1 MWRCIVS
8 RVRITRS
15 HTHQPSCSIIRAMK
29 VVISTDIYYP
39 MINGVAVFSRNLAAG
54 LKKRGHK
61 VMVLAPSIDGK
72 FKVEKDPEFG
82 FTVIRLKSFK
92 VHVYPDQINKV
103 PEAKDFLGVK
113 LPKIYYKN
121 GLNVS
126 LNCYRTIKKVLDE
139 FQPDI
144 IHDQTPGPVALAV
157 FRYAKKRDI
166 PLVSTDHAYPDNLT
180 QQLKLPHVAK
190 KPINSMMNKYFVSF
204 LKRSEYATMP
214 TEQAVADLIPQ
225 KRKPFKVPVEALSNG
240 IDLSRFAKG
249 KANPD
254 IYEEYNIPKTKPI
267 VLYVGR
273 VDPEKSLD
281 ILMSAFIKA
290 HEKVPDAHL
299 VVVGDGTARPKLE
312 AQIKKAGLDK
322 NAHFLGRVIGD
333 NLPQLYRTGT
343 VFAITSKT
351 ETQSIVLM
359 EAMASGLPCVAVD
372 AGAIH
377 ELVKTNKN
385 GYLCKADDVNAV
397 ASSLVKVLTDKER
410 QKKMSDESIKRAA
423 KHDISHTLT
432 RMEEIYQQV
441 LDNREREL

>member
-1 MWRCIVS
+1 
-8 RVRITRS
+8 
-15 HTHQPSCSIIRAMK
+15 MK
-29 VVISTDIYYP
+29 IVISTDLYYP

-54 LKKRGHK
+54 LKKRGHD
-61 VMVLAPSIDGK
+61 VMVLAPSITGK
-72 FKVEKDPEFG
+72 FKIEKDPEFG
-82 FTVIRLKSFK
+82 FTVVRLKSVK
-92 VHVYPDQINKV
+92 IHLYPDQINKV

-113 LPKIYYKN
+113 LPKVYYKN
-121 GLNVS
+121 GLNAS
-126 LNCYRTIKKVLDE
+126 LNCYRTVKRILDD

-240 IDLSRFAKG
+240 IDLSRFTKG
-249 KANPD
+249 RANKE
-254 IYEEYNIPKTKPI
+254 IYDEYKIPKNKPI
-267 VLYVGR
+267 VLYIGR

-281 ILMSAFIKA
+281 ILMKAFIKA

-299 VVVGDGTARPKLE
+299 VVVGDGSARSKLE
-312 AQIKKAGLDK
+312 GIIEKAGLNK
-322 NAHFLGRVIGD
+322 NAHFLGRVVGD

-372 AGAIH
+372 AGAVH
-377 ELVKTNKN
+377 ELVKNNKN
-385 GYLCKADDVNAV
+385 GYLVEADDITAV
-397 ASSLVKVLTDKER
+397 ANSLVKIMTNKER
-410 QKKMSDESIKRAA
+410 QAKMSEESVARAA

-432 RMEEIYQQV
+432 RMEEIYTQV
-441 LDNREREL
+441 LENREKEL

>member
-1 MWRCIVS
+1 
-8 RVRITRS
+8 
-15 HTHQPSCSIIRAMK
+15 MK
-29 VVISTDIYYP
+29 IVISTDLYYP

-54 LKKRGHK
+54 LKKRGHD
-61 VMVLAPSIDGK
+61 VMVLAPSITGK
-72 FKVEKDPEFG
+72 FKIEKDPEFG
-82 FTVIRLKSFK
+82 FTVVRLKSVK
-92 VHVYPDQINKV
+92 IHLYPDQINKV

-113 LPKIYYKN
+113 LPKVYYTN
-121 GLNVS
+121 GLNAS
-126 LNCYRTIKKVLDE
+126 LNCYRTVKRILDD

-249 KANPD
+249 RANKE
-254 IYEEYNIPKTKPI
+254 IYDEYKIPKNKPI
-267 VLYVGR
+267 VLYIGR

-281 ILMSAFIKA
+281 ILMKAFIKA

-299 VVVGDGTARPKLE
+299 VVVGDGSARSKLDGIIE
-312 AQIKKAGLDK
+312 KAGINK
-322 NAHFLGRVIGD
+322 NAHFLGRVVGD

-372 AGAIH
+372 AGAVH
-377 ELVKTNKN
+377 ELVKNNKN
-385 GYLCKADDVNAV
+385 GYLVEADDITAV
-397 ASSLVKVLTDKER
+397 ANSLVKILTNKER
-410 QKKMSDESIKRAA
+410 QAKMSEESVARAA

-432 RMEEIYQQV
+432 RMEEIYTQV
-441 LDNREREL
+441 LENREREL

>member
-1 MWRCIVS
+1 
-8 RVRITRS
+8 
-15 HTHQPSCSIIRAMK
+15 MK
-29 VVISTDIYYP
+29 IVISTDIYYP

-72 FKVEKDPEFG
+72 FKVEKDEEYG
-82 FTVIRLKSFK
+82 FTVIRLKSRK
-92 VHVYPDQINKV
+92 IHVYPDQINKV
-103 PEAKDFLGVK
+103 PEAKDILGVK
-113 LPKIYYKN
+113 LPKVYYKN

-126 LNCYRTIKKVLDE
+126 LNCYRTIKRVLDD

-157 FRYAKKRDI
+157 FRYAKKNDI

-180 QQLKLPHVAK
+180 QQLKLPRAAK
-190 KPINSMMNKYFVSF
+190 KPINAMMNKYFVSF

-249 KANPD
+249 KANPE

-312 AQIKKAGLDK
+312 AQIEKAGLSDH
-322 NAHFLGRVIGD
+322 AHFLGRVIGD

-385 GYLCKADDVNAV
+385 GYLCEADDVNAV
-397 ASSLVKVLTDKER
+397 ANGLVKILNDKDR
-410 QKKMSDESIKRAA
+410 RAKMSDESVKRAA

-441 LDNREREL
+441 LDNRERGE

>member
-1 MWRCIVS
+1 
-8 RVRITRS
+8 
-15 HTHQPSCSIIRAMK
+15 MK

-54 LKKRGHK
+54 LSKRGHD
-61 VMVLAPSIDGK
+61 VLVLAPSTDGD
-72 FKVEKDPEFG
+72 FKIEKDPEYNFQ
-82 FTVIRLKSFK
+82 VARLSSMRI
-92 VHVYPDQINKV
+92 HVYPDQINKV
-103 PEAKDFLGVK
+103 PEAKKVLGVK
-113 LPKIYYKN
+113 LPKMFYEN

-126 LNCYRTIKKVLDE
+126 LNPSSEIRKVLDE

-157 FRYAKKRDI
+157 FRYAKKHDI

-180 QQLKLPHVAK
+180 QQLKLPKLAK
-190 KPINSMMNKYFVSF
+190 KPINMMMNRYFVSF

-249 KANPD
+249 RANKE
-254 IYEEYNIPKTKPI
+254 IYEKYKIPQNKPI

-281 ILMSAFIKA
+281 VLTEAFV
-290 HEKVPDAHL
+290 KVHQKVNDAHF
-299 VVVGDGTARPKLE
+299 VVVGDGTARQKLE
-312 AQIKKAGLDK
+312 TIIKKAGLTK
-322 NAHFLGRVIGD
+322 HAHFLGRVVGD
-333 NLPQLYRTGT
+333 DLPQLYRTGT

-359 EAMASGLPCVAVD
+359 EAMASGLPCVAVK
-372 AGAIH
+372 AGAVH
-377 ELVKTNKN
+377 ELVKNNKNGFLCEPDDINGVARGIEKILTNKN
-385 GYLCKADDVNAV
+385 TRD
-397 ASSLVKVLTDKER
+397 
-410 QKKMSDESIKRAA
+410 KMSKESIARAA

-432 RMEEIYQQV
+432 RMEEIYQIV
-441 LDNREREL
+441 LDNREKEL